1 MLVKDGGYLQRLK
14 NIQPMPSPKSL
25 TLIYLVRVK
34 RSPSFTHTPGVEHH
48 SDPLV
53 PPSPCL
59 PTSPQFMESE
69 VVPASRH

>member
-1 MLVKDGGYLQRLK
+1 
-14 NIQPMPSPKSL
+14 MPSPKLL
-25 TLIYLVRVK
+25 TLIHLVRVK

-53 PPSPCL
+53 PLSPHR

-69 VVPASRH
+69 VAPASRH